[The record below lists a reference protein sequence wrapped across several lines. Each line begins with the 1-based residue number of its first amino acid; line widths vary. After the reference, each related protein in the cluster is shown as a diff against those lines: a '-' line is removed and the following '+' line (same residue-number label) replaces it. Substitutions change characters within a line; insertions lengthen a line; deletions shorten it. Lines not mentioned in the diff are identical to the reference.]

1 MKKRLE
7 EKQER
12 LDNSR
17 EKILREANEEAHK
30 ILREAKEVADESIR
44 NFQKYGKVNA
54 DNKTMEKERTKLRN
68 KMNEV
73 EKNMAMKPKAPA
85 NTKAPKNLR
94 IGDSVKVL
102 SMNLKGT
109 VHTLPDAKGNLFVQ
123 MGILRS
129 QVNINDLVLL
139 IDDTNTNEKKFRKT
153 SAGKIKMNKSATIST
168 EIKLLGMTVDEA
180 LSELDK

>member
-54 DNKTMEKERTKLRN
+54 DNKTMEKR
-68 KMNEV
+68 
-73 EKNMAMKPKAPA
+73 AYQAA
-85 NTKAPKNLR
+85 
-94 IGDSVKVL
+94 
-102 SMNLKGT
+102 
-109 VHTLPDAKGNLFVQ
+109 
-123 MGILRS
+123 
-129 QVNINDLVLL
+129 
-139 IDDTNTNEKKFRKT
+139 
-153 SAGKIKMNKSATIST
+153 
-168 EIKLLGMTVDEA
+168 
-180 LSELDK
+180 